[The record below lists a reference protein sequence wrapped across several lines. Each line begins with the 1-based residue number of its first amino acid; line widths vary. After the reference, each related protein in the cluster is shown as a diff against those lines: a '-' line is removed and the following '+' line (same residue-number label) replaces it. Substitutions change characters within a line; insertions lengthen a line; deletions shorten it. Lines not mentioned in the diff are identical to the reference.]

1 MSQERKRLPC
11 IYCGVPNVNVRYEK
25 TNENTQFRFSGV
37 SFGDFSIGEILAS
50 RALQYSETAIP
61 HVSCRNCGRT
71 YWLLADCTA
80 DGYIN
85 KLLSIM
91 AFSGTVC
98 EGMVAHDLEVSN
110 ITEGF
115 LGVSKTSSFWDE
127 VKRKINN
134 KNETHIVFQA
144 EHHRYFIS
152 CYFTN
157 GQQVAV
163 NMERVL

>member
-1 MSQERKRLPC
+1 MSQERERLPC
-11 IYCGVPNVNVRYEK
+11 IYCGTPNVNVRYEK
-25 TNENTQFRFSGV
+25 TNENTRIRISGV
-37 SFGDFSIGEILAS
+37 SLGEFSIGEISASLAQ
-50 RALQYSETAIP
+50 QYSETAIP
-61 HVSCRNCGRT
+61 HLSCRNCCRT
-71 YWLLADCTA
+71 YWLLADHTA

-85 KLLSIM
+85 ELLSIM
-91 AFSGTVC
+91 TFSGTVC
-98 EGMVAHDLEVSN
+98 EGMVAQDLEVSD

-115 LGVSKTSSFWDE
+115 LGVSKTSSFWDK

-152 CYFTN
+152 CYSTN